1 MRLSPAAW
9 CPQGS
14 RAGRGGMALIKAVVA
29 GASGRM
35 GKRLVALMRES
46 ADFQIVGAVERKDHV
61 DVGRDAGEVAGVGPL
76 GVAILDVVDKA
87 LHGAQVLLD
96 FTAPAAAM
104 RNLEAAGQAGVAAV
118 VGTTGLSEADI
129 TRARELAGKVPC
141 VQSPNMSVGVNVL
154 YGVLAQ
160 VARTLGDGYD
170 IEVIEAHHHFKK
182 DSPSGTA
189 DRMARVLAEALGR
202 DLRKVGVYGRFG
214 IVGERRKEEIGV
226 HAIRAGDIVGE
237 HTILFGGMGERIEI
251 IHRAHSRDNFAFGA
265 LRAARWVVGK
275 SPGLYDMLDV
285 LGLK

>member
-1 MRLSPAAW
+1 
-9 CPQGS
+9 
-14 RAGRGGMALIKAVVA
+14 MAVIKAVVA

-46 ADFQIVGAVERKDHV
+46 PDFQVVGAVERKDHV

-87 LHGAQVLLD
+87 LSGAQVLLD
-96 FTAPAAAM
+96 FTAPSAAM
-104 RNLEAAGQAGVAAV
+104 RNLEAASQAGVAAV
-118 VGTTGLSEADI
+118 VGTTGLSEGDI
-129 TRARELAGKVPC
+129 TRARELAARAPC

-189 DRMARVLAEALGR
+189 DRMARVMAEALGR

-214 IVGERRKEEIGV
+214 IVGERRQEEIGV

-251 IHRAHSRDNFAFGA
+251 THRAHSRDNFGRGA
-265 LRAARWVVGK
+265 LRAARWIVGK
-275 SPGLYDMLDV
+275 PPGLYDMGDV

>member
-1 MRLSPAAW
+1 
-9 CPQGS
+9 
-14 RAGRGGMALIKAVVA
+14 
-29 GASGRM
+29 
-35 GKRLVALMRES
+35 
-46 ADFQIVGAVERKDHV
+46 
-61 DVGRDAGEVAGVGPL
+61 
-76 GVAILDVVDKA
+76 
-87 LHGAQVLLD
+87 
-96 FTAPAAAM
+96 M
-104 RNLEAAGQAGVAAV
+104 RNLEAASQAGVAAV

-129 TRARELAGKVPC
+129 TRARELAARVPC

-154 YGVLAQ
+154 YGVLAR

-170 IEVIEAHHHFKK
+170 IEIIEAHHHFKK

-214 IVGERRKEEIGV
+214 IVGERTKEEIGV

-251 IHRAHSRDNFAFGA
+251 THRAHSRDNFAFGA
-265 LRAARWVVGK
+265 LRAARWVVGR

>member
-1 MRLSPAAW
+1 M
-9 CPQGS
+9 
-14 RAGRGGMALIKAVVA
+14 IKAVVA

-35 GKRLVALMRES
+35 GKRLIALLRES
-46 ADFQIVGAVERKDHV
+46 PDFQVIRAVERRDHV

-76 GVAILDVVDKA
+76 GGPTVDT
-87 LHGAQVLLD
+87 LPGAQVVLD

-104 RNLEAAGQAGVAAV
+104 QNLEAASQAGVAMV
-118 VGTTGLSEADI
+118 VGTTGLSAADLK
-129 TRARELAGKVPC
+129 RARELTGKIPC

-189 DRMARVLAEALGR
+189 DRMAHVLADALGR
-202 DLRKVGVYGRFG
+202 DLRKVGVYGRHG
-214 IVGERRKEEIGV
+214 MVGERTKEEIGV

-251 IHRAHSRDNFAFGA
+251 THRAHSRDNFAFGA

-275 SPGLYDMLDV
+275 PSGLYDMLDV
-285 LGLK
+285 LGLKLRA

>member
-1 MRLSPAAW
+1 ME
-9 CPQGS
+9 
-14 RAGRGGMALIKAVVA
+14 GRGDIAVIKAVVA

-46 ADFQIVGAVERKDHV
+46 ADFQVVGAVERKDHV

-76 GVAILDVVDKA
+76 GVAIVDVVDKA

-96 FTAPAAAM
+96 FTASAAAM
-104 RNLEAAGQAGVAAV
+104 RNLEAASQAGVAVV
-118 VGTTGLSEADI
+118 VGTTGLSEGDI
-129 TRARELAGKVPC
+129 ARVRELAARVPC

-189 DRMARVLAEALGR
+189 DRMARVMAEALGR

-214 IVGERRKEEIGV
+214 IVGERTKEEIGV

-237 HTILFGGMGERIEI
+237 HTILFGGMGERIEVT
-251 IHRAHSRDNFAFGA
+251 HRAHSRDNFAFGA

-285 LGLK
+285 LGLRKG

>member
-1 MRLSPAAW
+1 V
-9 CPQGS
+9 
-14 RAGRGGMALIKAVVA
+14 ITAVVA

-35 GKRLVALMRES
+35 GKRLIALLRES
-46 ADFQIVGAVERKDHV
+46 PEFQVVGAVERKDHV
-61 DVGRDAGEVAGVGPL
+61 DVGRDAGEVAGLGPMGVSIVDAVG
-76 GVAILDVVDKA
+76 KA
-87 LHGAQVLLD
+87 LPGAQVLLD

-104 RNLEAAGQAGVAAV
+104 QHLEAASQNGVAVV
-118 VGTTGLSEADI
+118 VGTTGLTGADLR
-129 TRARELAGKVPC
+129 RARELSAKVPC

-170 IEVIEAHHHFKK
+170 IEVIETHHHFKK

-189 DRMARVLAEALGR
+189 EKMAQVLADARGH
-202 DLRKVGVYGRFG
+202 DLRKVGVYGRYG
-214 IVGERRKEEIGV
+214 MIGERPKDEIAV

-251 IHRAHSRDNFAFGA
+251 THRAHSRDNFAFGA

-285 LGLK
+285 LGLR